1 MNFIDEKDKK
11 LRKKRKETELQQT
24 SIVKKKMDET
34 KMKIN
39 EGKGNSLTNKERK
52 KKDERWKGQKMRKK
66 KKKNGKTD
74 EKDEKKQNKQGVTE

>member
-52 KKDERWKGQKMRKK
+52 KKDER
-66 KKKNGKTD
+66 
-74 EKDEKKQNKQGVTE
+74 